1 MQPRT
6 SAEEWQKRVERW
18 RDSGLAAE
26 QFAAEL
32 GINAG
37 TLKFWGYKLNKAKR
51 EGAGVVASANKRR
64 PERVPSFVE
73 VRTTT
78 SPPAFELELGDGRR
92 LRVPSDFDAD
102 ALGRLLSVLE
112 QK

>member
-18 RDSGLAAE
+18 RDSGLPAE

-37 TLKFWGYKLNKAKR
+37 TLKFWGYKLKKSKRDAAGVPAPANKA
-51 EGAGVVASANKRR
+51 RR
-64 PERVPSFVE
+64 APAPSFVE

-78 SPPAFELELGDGRR
+78 GVSAFEVELGNGRR
-92 LRVPSDFDAD
+92 VHVPTDFDVD

-112 QK
+112 GK

>member
-51 EGAGVVASANKRR
+51 EGAGVVAPANKKRR
-64 PERVPSFVE
+64 VRVPSFVE
-73 VRTTT
+73 VRTTA
-78 SPPAFELELGDGRR
+78 SPPAFELDLGNGRR
-92 LRVPSDFDAD
+92 LRVPTDFDVD

-112 QK
+112 RK

>member
-18 RDSGLAAE
+18 RDSGLPAE

-51 EGAGVVASANKRR
+51 EAGDVAVTAKKKRPARVSA
-64 PERVPSFVE
+64 FVE
-73 VRTTT
+73 VRAATTA
-78 SPPAFELELGDGRR
+78 PAFELELGDGRR
-92 LRVPSDFDAD
+92 LRVPTDFDVD

-112 QK
+112 RK

>member
-18 RDSGLAAE
+18 RDSGLPAD

-37 TLKFWGYKLNKAKR
+37 TLKFWGYKLKKSKR
-51 EGAGVVASANKRR
+51 ESASDVRAVKEMR
-64 PERVPSFVE
+64 PAPAPSFVE
-73 VRTTT
+73 VRAMT
-78 SPPAFELELGDGRR
+78 SASAFEVELGNGRR
-92 LRVPSDFDAD
+92 VRVPTDFDVD

-112 QK
+112 GK